1 MAQARARRSTR
12 PAKPRP
18 KAPARAKA
26 RRPETRR
33 KRNTE
38 HDAELIGLG
47 FIAVGV
53 FFAAV
58 LWFGLSGGP
67 VPDGAANVGGWAAYL
82 LPVVLVPV
90 GLLMVTRSS
99 LVAVGPFKLGLGLTV
114 AGLRID
120 NPRFVELVKSRIASL
135 G

>member
-12 PAKPRP
+12 PAKARP
-18 KAPARAKA
+18 KPPSRAKA
-26 RRPETRR
+26 RGPATRR
-33 KRNTE
+33 TRSTQ

-53 FFAAV
+53 FLACV

-67 VPDGAANVGGWAAYL
+67 VPDAAANVGGWAAYL

-90 GLLMVTRSS
+90 GCSWSRGARSS
-99 LVAVGPFKLGLGLTV
+99 PSALPAR
-114 AGLRID
+114 AGADHR
-120 NPRFVELVKSRIASL
+120 S